1 MVVTDTCLV
10 AGCRPRRLDAPDDAC
25 VYQRRE
31 GVVDRL
37 LGDGADLAA
46 RDFSDDIS
54 RGMRPGGHG
63 LEHRQALGSYL
74 HAMAAQDLR

>member
-10 AGCRPRRLDAPDDAC
+10 AGCRPRRLDAPDDAG
-25 VYQRRE
+25 VHQRRE
-31 GVVDRL
+31 CVVDGL

-63 LEHRQALGSYL
+63 LEHGKALGGHL
-74 HAMAAQDLR
+74 HSMAAQDLH